1 MTVKKTTAV
10 RTRTAR
16 KPASGAGQ
24 GRAAAKAPRP
34 QPRQELAAELAAL
47 QTALA
52 EVLDR
57 VGERLRTRLAGLSA
71 AVTGPGGATLG
82 ARRITA
88 MRKAIRAVN
97 VQPAK
102 GRVKDLAR
110 LRDLLDVLQEQ
121 LASEA

>member
-1 MTVKKTTAV
+1 MTVKPATPA
-10 RTRTAR
+10 RTRTAK
-16 KPASGAGQ
+16 KPAPRT
-24 GRAAAKAPRP
+24 GRSRSAARAPRP
-34 QPRQELAAELAAL
+34 QPRQELPAELTAL
-47 QTALA
+47 EEALA

-88 MRKAIRAVN
+88 MRKAIKAVN

-102 GRVKDLAR
+102 GRVKDLVR
-110 LRDLLDVLQEQ
+110 LRELLDALQEQ
-121 LASEA
+121 LASET